1 MTDAVRINKYLST
14 HGYCS
19 RREADRLI
27 EQGKVFINNVKAR
40 LGDLVDSSDDIRV
53 LGRDK
58 KERPE
63 KIYILLNKP
72 EGVVTTTNRRVRN
85 NVMDLIDIPERVF
98 PVGLLETQSCGL
110 LLFTND
116 GTIGNRLLNPRY
128 TYETE
133 YVVVVDQSIS
143 KLDLGHLQNGIE
155 LRDGKTPP
163 TKVRLLS
170 PNRFAIILG
179 EERPRQIK
187 RMCEALGYQ
196 IINLMR
202 TRMGPLKMVSSYPQG
217 HWQHLTE
224 KEVKDL
230 KKMVGLETKR
240 SKFSKTKKQSR

>member
-1 MTDAVRINKYLST
+1 MTESVRINKYLST

-27 EQGKVFINNVKAR
+27 EQGKVFINNSTAR

-58 KERPE
+58 KQQPRN
-63 KIYILLNKP
+63 IYLLLNKP
-72 EGVVTTTNRRVRN
+72 EGTVVTTNRRIRD
-85 NVMDLIDIPERVF
+85 NVMDLIDSPERVF

-116 GTIGNRLLNPRY
+116 GTLGNRLLNPRY
-128 TYETE
+128 PYETE

-163 TKVRLLS
+163 AKVRLLS
-170 PNRFAIILG
+170 PNRFAIILE
-179 EERPRQIK
+179 EERPKQIK

-202 TRMGPLKMVSSYPQG
+202 TRIGPVKMVSSYPQG
-217 HWQHLTE
+217 HWRHLTE
-224 KEVKDL
+224 KEVRDL
-230 KKMVGLETKR
+230 KKLVGIET
-240 SKFSKTKKQSR
+240 TKKSFKSKK

>member
-1 MTDAVRINKYLST
+1 MKETVRINKYLSL

-27 EQGKVFINNVKAR
+27 EQGKVFINNSTAC

-58 KERPE
+58 KQQPRN
-63 KIYILLNKP
+63 IYLLLNKP
-72 EGVVTTTNRRVRN
+72 EGVVVTTNRRIRD
-85 NVMDLIDIPERVF
+85 NVMDLIDSPERVF

-116 GTIGNRLLNPRY
+116 GTLGNRLLNPRY
-128 TYETE
+128 PYETE

-143 KLDLGHLQNGIE
+143 KLNLGHFQNGIE

-163 TKVRLLS
+163 AKVRLLS
-170 PNRFAIILG
+170 PNRFAIILE
-179 EERPRQIK
+179 EERPKQIK

-202 TRMGPLKMVSSYPQG
+202 TRIGPVKMVSSYPQG
-217 HWQHLTE
+217 HWRHLTE
-224 KEVKDL
+224 KEVRDL
-230 KKMVGLETKR
+230 KKLVGIET
-240 SKFSKTKKQSR
+240 TKK